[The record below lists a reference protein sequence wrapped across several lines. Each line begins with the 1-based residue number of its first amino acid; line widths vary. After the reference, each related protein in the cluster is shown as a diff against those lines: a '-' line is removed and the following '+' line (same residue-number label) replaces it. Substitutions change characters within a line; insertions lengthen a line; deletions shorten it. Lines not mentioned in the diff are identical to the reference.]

1 MSKERSTERRQQRF
15 LEAIRRG
22 CTVAEA
28 ARHAG
33 VARGTVYVWA
43 ARDPGFEEAW
53 KDAEYALVVSLR
65 NQAYD
70 LAMGGNVRVLIWLLE
85 SQERKAASGSSS
97 TEERIGQ
104 IEIIGLKE
112 GESRD
117 GDFIE
122 FVES

>member
-1 MSKERSTERRQQRF
+1 MVVPLRKLPGTQASPVGQSTSGQRGIPASKRPGRTPSTPWWS
-15 LEAIRRG
+15 G
-22 CTVAEA
+22 
-28 ARHAG
+28 
-33 VARGTVYVWA
+33 
-43 ARDPGFEEAW
+43 
-53 KDAEYALVVSLR
+53 LR